1 MAGLEEEAG
10 TTAFVDFGG
19 RYTRARA
26 RSSEFCRSIGLPR
39 SSGAVGAVLAS
50 PIRSAQPARRSR
62 ARCSVLVRKIG
73 CPQNVMFGEEAA
85 DCDTLLRMHG
95 HARASPLVSS
105 PLQRQDAPSGWRA
118 LLLRPRGSAA
128 PGTVLQGMG
137 IGAAGGEEE
146 WRAGCVRGRAPRGPP
161 LRGIG
166 ARELGELSLRRR
178 GRLRLGL
185 AQLQLSLERVGA
197 RLRRFGHTHLA

>member
-1 MAGLEEEAG
+1 MTTGLEEEAG

-62 ARCSVLVRKIG
+62 AKNWRPAKR
-73 CPQNVMFGEEAA
+73 VMFGEEAA
-85 DCDTLLRMHG
+85 DLDRHL
-95 HARASPLVSS
+95 ASPLVLR

-166 ARELGELSLRRR
+166 ARELRELSLRRR
-178 GRLRLGL
+178 GRLRLGR

>member
-1 MAGLEEEAG
+1 MTAGPEEEAC
-10 TTAFVDFGG
+10 TTAFVDLGG

-50 PIRSAQPARRSR
+50 PIRSAHPARRSR
-62 ARCSVLVRKIG
+62 ARCSCEKLEARKTLCLGRKLRTVAIS
-73 CPQNVMFGEEAA
+73 
-85 DCDTLLRMHG
+85 LLRMHG
-95 HARASPLVSS
+95 HARASPLVSR

-166 ARELGELSLRRR
+166 ACELGELSLRRR
-178 GRLRLGL
+178 GRLRLGR